1 MKMIC
6 EVLIDAKQGIHLK
19 QILWM
24 VPTVFFPEFGWV
36 TLKF

>member
-6 EVLIDAKQGIHLK
+6 EVFIDAKQGVHLK

-24 VPTVFFPEFGWV
+24 IPTVFFPN
-36 TLKF
+36 LDSLL